1 MTGSPG
7 DDGAETTADDG
18 GGWPITYE
26 QAAVSGRSLA
36 EARDRYDELTGRRLA
51 AKTVAT
57 LRQRGQFD
65 PSNTGHAELA
75 QRQPLSARDHLELL
89 AAGEV
94 LARYYRHPAAVH
106 DAVRAGATWEQV
118 AAARG
123 TDEATERRR
132 YREWA
137 EGQRQLAADY
147 PQFGMNQA
155 QFAEA
160 LDRVAGDT
168 ISGPGIRAPD
178 AAAAHPAMP
187 ETSAGAE
194 PEAGQ

>member
-1 MTGSPG
+1 MTESPG
-7 DDGAETTADDG
+7 DDGTETTTYDG
-18 GGWPITYE
+18 GAWPITYE
-26 QAAVSGRSLA
+26 QASVSRRSLT
-36 EARDRYDELTGRRLA
+36 EARDRYEELTGRRLA

-57 LRQRGQFD
+57 LRQRGEFD
-65 PSNTGHAELA
+65 PSNTGHASLA
-75 QRQPLSARDHLELL
+75 KRQPLSARDHLELL

-94 LARYYRHPAAVH
+94 LARYYRHPADVH

-160 LDRVAGDT
+160 LDRAAGDA
-168 ISGPGIRAPD
+168 ISGPGIPAPD

-187 ETSAGAE
+187 GTSAGLE

>member
-7 DDGAETTADDG
+7 NDGTETTADHG
-18 GGWPITYE
+18 GAYPVTYE
-26 QAAVSGRSLA
+26 QAAVSGRWLT
-36 EARDRYDELTGRRLA
+36 EARDRYEELTGRRLA

-65 PSNTGHAELA
+65 PSNTAHTSLAE
-75 QRQPLSARDHLELL
+75 RQPLSARDHLELL

-123 TDEATERRR
+123 TDETAERRR

-155 QFAEA
+155 EFAEA
-160 LDRVAGDT
+160 LDRAADAAT
-168 ISGPGIRAPD
+168 SGPGIPAPD
-178 AAAAHPAMP
+178 AEASHPAMP
-187 ETSAGAE
+187 ETSAGPE